1 MELSREDKM
10 IKQLCKTFKEDT
22 DSYWLNTQ
30 RYIEVAAKYN
40 FDPRRMQIKME
51 MLDLGVNEKIP
62 SKKTIGRVMDYC
74 RGLVRNNYKDPS
86 ITISTIKL
94 LGEAL
99 CGDAYAFLIKIEREN
114 ILKVGMEV
122 QEIYGEGNLN
132 HVYAMMNELIYWIAE
147 SQYYNYKPG
156 TEENGEEFFEKKIW
170 AIRKEIDNRFWNN
183 REYCEKLHQLADDVE
198 HLVCV
203 CEIPGVAERW
213 YKVNP
218 KLRYFDCVFQ
228 FIEETPDL
236 YQQIKQGKFNDEE
249 GFQIGFCFDPDEAE
263 IERQKQYFAEQ
274 KEKARRNHMKFSK
287 TRLYQREVAAA
298 FREMFRREFS

>member
-10 IKQLCKTFKEDT
+10 IKQLCKTFKEGT

-114 ILKVGMEV
+114 ILKVGAEV

-170 AIRKEIDNRFWNN
+170 AISFRIAQIFLRKRSGQSGKRLTTVSGTTESTVKNCISWRMMWNI
-183 REYCEKLHQLADDVE
+183 LSA
-198 HLVCV
+198 CV
-203 CEIPGVAERW
+203 RSQAWQSAGIR
-213 YKVNP
+213 
-218 KLRYFDCVFQ
+218 
-228 FIEETPDL
+228 
-236 YQQIKQGKFNDEE
+236 
-249 GFQIGFCFDPDEAE
+249 
-263 IERQKQYFAEQ
+263 
-274 KEKARRNHMKFSK
+274 
-287 TRLYQREVAAA
+287 
-298 FREMFRREFS
+298 

>member
-1 MELSREDKM
+1 MPNHSIITTNRE
-10 IKQLCKTFKEDT
+10 
-22 DSYWLNTQ
+22 
-30 RYIEVAAKYN
+30 R
-40 FDPRRMQIKME
+40 
-51 MLDLGVNEKIP
+51 
-62 SKKTIGRVMDYC
+62 KKT
-74 RGLVRNNYKDPS
+74 
-86 ITISTIKL
+86 
-94 LGEAL
+94 
-99 CGDAYAFLIKIEREN
+99 
-114 ILKVGMEV
+114 
-122 QEIYGEGNLN
+122 
-132 HVYAMMNELIYWIAE
+132 
-147 SQYYNYKPG
+147 
-156 TEENGEEFFEKKIW
+156 EFFEKKIW

-298 FREMFRREFS
+298 FREMFQREFS

>member
-1 MELSREDKM
+1 
-10 IKQLCKTFKEDT
+10 
-22 DSYWLNTQ
+22 
-30 RYIEVAAKYN
+30 
-40 FDPRRMQIKME
+40 
-51 MLDLGVNEKIP
+51 
-62 SKKTIGRVMDYC
+62 MDYC
-74 RGLVRNNYKDPS
+74 RGLVREEYKDPS

-122 QEIYGEGNLN
+122 QEIYGAGDLN
-132 HVYAMMNELIYWIAE
+132 SVYAMMNELIYWIAE

-298 FREMFRREFS
+298 FREMFQREFS

>member
-10 IKQLCKTFKEDT
+10 IKQLCKTFKEGT

-40 FDPRRMQIKME
+40 FDPRRMQIRME

-114 ILKVGMEV
+114 ILKVGAEV

-156 TEENGEEFFEKKIW
+156 TEENGEAFFEKKIW

-183 REYCEKLHQLADDVE
+183 REYCEKLHRLADDVE

-228 FIEETPDL
+228 FIEEKPDL
-236 YQQIKQGKFNDEE
+236 YQQIKEGKFNDEE
-249 GFQIGFCFDPDEAE
+249 GFQIGFRFDPDEAE
-263 IERQKQYFAEQ
+263 IER
-274 KEKARRNHMKFSK
+274 
-287 TRLYQREVAAA
+287 
-298 FREMFRREFS
+298 

>member
-62 SKKTIGRVMDYC
+62 SKKTIGRV
-74 RGLVRNNYKDPS
+74 RNNYKDPS

-132 HVYAMMNELIYWIAE
+132 HVYAMMNELIYWIAV

-156 TEENGEEFFEKKIW
+156 TEENGEAFFEKKSEKKLITVSGTTESTAKSCIDW
-170 AIRKEIDNRFWNN
+170 LTMWNILSACVRFLAWRSAGIR
-183 REYCEKLHQLADDVE
+183 
-198 HLVCV
+198 
-203 CEIPGVAERW
+203 
-213 YKVNP
+213 
-218 KLRYFDCVFQ
+218 
-228 FIEETPDL
+228 
-236 YQQIKQGKFNDEE
+236 
-249 GFQIGFCFDPDEAE
+249 
-263 IERQKQYFAEQ
+263 
-274 KEKARRNHMKFSK
+274 
-287 TRLYQREVAAA
+287 
-298 FREMFRREFS
+298 

>member
-156 TEENGEEFFEKKIW
+156 TEENGEAFFEKKIW
-170 AIRKEIDNRFWNN
+170 ESEKKLITVSGTTESTAKSCIDWLTMWNILSACVRFLAWRSAGIR
-183 REYCEKLHQLADDVE
+183 
-198 HLVCV
+198 
-203 CEIPGVAERW
+203 
-213 YKVNP
+213 
-218 KLRYFDCVFQ
+218 
-228 FIEETPDL
+228 
-236 YQQIKQGKFNDEE
+236 
-249 GFQIGFCFDPDEAE
+249 
-263 IERQKQYFAEQ
+263 
-274 KEKARRNHMKFSK
+274 
-287 TRLYQREVAAA
+287 
-298 FREMFRREFS
+298 

>member
-132 HVYAMMNELIYWIAE
+132 HV
-147 SQYYNYKPG
+147 
-156 TEENGEEFFEKKIW
+156 
-170 AIRKEIDNRFWNN
+170 
-183 REYCEKLHQLADDVE
+183 
-198 HLVCV
+198 
-203 CEIPGVAERW
+203 
-213 YKVNP
+213 
-218 KLRYFDCVFQ
+218 
-228 FIEETPDL
+228 
-236 YQQIKQGKFNDEE
+236 
-249 GFQIGFCFDPDEAE
+249 
-263 IERQKQYFAEQ
+263 
-274 KEKARRNHMKFSK
+274 
-287 TRLYQREVAAA
+287 
-298 FREMFRREFS
+298 

>member
-1 MELSREDKM
+1 
-10 IKQLCKTFKEDT
+10 
-22 DSYWLNTQ
+22 
-30 RYIEVAAKYN
+30 
-40 FDPRRMQIKME
+40 
-51 MLDLGVNEKIP
+51 
-62 SKKTIGRVMDYC
+62 
-74 RGLVRNNYKDPS
+74 
-86 ITISTIKL
+86 
-94 LGEAL
+94 
-99 CGDAYAFLIKIEREN
+99 
-114 ILKVGMEV
+114 
-122 QEIYGEGNLN
+122 
-132 HVYAMMNELIYWIAE
+132 MMNELIYWLGE

-170 AIRKEIDNRFWNN
+170 TIRKEIDNRFWNN

-274 KEKARRNHMKFSK
+274 KEKVRRNHMKFSK

-298 FREMFRREFS
+298 FREMFQREFS